1 MKPSQEPSKKQAA
14 AALYFAMFAMIV
26 SFTVWASISPMASNI
41 QELYQ
46 LTGTQKSILVAIPVL
61 LGAIM
66 RIPLGV
72 VTDSYGG
79 RKVYTL
85 LLLFLLIPT
94 IGIGFANSFAG
105 MIFWAFLIGMAGTSF
120 AIAISYV
127 SKFYPPEKQGLIL
140 GIVGMGNFGTA
151 VAGFTIPSLVNNF
164 GISQTF
170 WILAVVVA
178 ITAVVF
184 WFGTVEMPK
193 PKQTKTAKQALAV
206 LKYKDVWILSL
217 FYFATFGS
225 FVAFSIYLPTLLRD
239 IYDLTSVDAGLKAA
253 GFVVVAT
260 LARPLGGY
268 LADKYTSGKV
278 LSVVFLGITI
288 GALILAFQTYNFI
301 LFSIAALSIA
311 FFAGLGN
318 GAVFKIVP
326 QLFPNET
333 GVVTGVVGAFGGIGG
348 FFPPIIMGLT
358 NDLTG
363 EYALGFILLAIVAII
378 NLIINRKKFN

>member
-1 MKPSQEPSKKQAA
+1 MKPNQDPSKKQAT
-14 AALYFAMFAMIV
+14 AALYYAMFAMII
-26 SFTVWASISPMASNI
+26 SFTVWASISPMASSI
-41 QELYQ
+41 QEIYQ
-46 LTGTQKSILVAIPVL
+46 LSGTQKSVLVAIPVL
-61 LGAIM
+61 LGSIM

-72 VTDSYGG
+72 ITDRYGG
-79 RKVYTL
+79 RKVFTS

-94 IGIGFANSFAG
+94 IGIGFANSFTG
-105 MIFWAFLIGMAGTSF
+105 MIFWAFFIGMAGTSF

-151 VAGFTIPSLVNNF
+151 VAGFSIPSLVNNF
-164 GISQTF
+164 GISNTF

-178 ITAVVF
+178 LTAVIF

-193 PKQTKTAKQALAV
+193 PKQSKTARQALAV
-206 LKYKDVWILSL
+206 LKYRNVWILSL

-239 IYDLTSVDAGLKAA
+239 LFDLTAVDAGLKAA

-260 LARPLGGY
+260 LSRPLGGY
-268 LADKYTSGKV
+268 LADRYTSGKV
-278 LSVVFLGITI
+278 LNIVFLGITL
-288 GALILAFQTYNFI
+288 GALLLAFQTYNFI
-301 LFSIAALSIA
+301 LFTIAALSIA
-311 FFAGLGN
+311 FFAGMGN
-318 GAVFKIVP
+318 GAIFKIVP

-348 FFPPIIMGLT
+348 FFPPIIMGIT
-358 NDLTG
+358 ADLTG
-363 EYALGFILLAIVAII
+363 EYALGFILLAMVTLT